1 MLGEIAL
8 AKRPSRNVVAQ
19 LMYRQSTIMS
29 PCQWYYHHRNF
40 YNTIVPN
47 YTENQ
52 VLIRDKCYPRKF
64 SPDGKWL
71 LAFSL
76 DQHNVEVYRFNGSCA
91 ANELYNNTELHQQV
105 QSKLFNLFFTHTCS
119 IMVSQTIEVLNREC
133 SLFTPDCR
141 YIVVASSVSIM
152 DDQPAMNDT
161 FKNNESLSPN
171 PRFLLEDYTLYVVN
185 LNCGYVSDS
194 HAFKCDKIMLSH
206 NQGLSLCGYK
216 LAVLSAQH
224 QTIHLFEVI
233 SGQFVPLQEIGRFC
247 YPDDNLVFGEP
258 NLNNNCITDI
268 DFNDNPFF
276 EKWLNSLK
284 HRFLCCILKRAQFD
298 SDAECLQQ
306 FYRRFDYYN
315 SLRIWKI
322 QFIDQ
327 EMLLLKYT
335 TEDII
340 TLKQTDVIS
349 QPAFFA
355 FYDMATTEII
365 TVYENTSLQFLKLYE
380 SHADEFRTA
389 VSHPLAYNVSSVS
402 NCPHGRALHMKFKQ
416 TITNA
421 KYGGI
426 NEATK
431 RLLVQLPMCSQLFS
445 CSPYLDLSLFKYDD
459 KWISQLERPKPC
471 GDAPV
476 KYVIDIHVHVVL

>member
-1 MLGEIAL
+1 MLEEIGL
-8 AKRPSRNVVAQ
+8 AKRPPQNTVTQ
-19 LMYRQSTIMS
+19 LIHRQSTIMS
-29 PCQWYYHHRNF
+29 PSQWYYHHHNF
-40 YNTIVPN
+40 YNAIVPN

-91 ANELYNNTELHQQV
+91 ANELYDSKKLYQQEM
-105 QSKLFNLFFTHTCS
+105 QSKLFNVFFTHTCS

-133 SLFTPDCR
+133 SLFTPDCG
-141 YIVVASSVSIM
+141 YVIVGSSVSIM
-152 DDQPAMNDT
+152 DDPPAMNDT

-171 PRFLLEDYTLYVVN
+171 PRFLLEDYTLYIVN
-185 LNCGYVSDS
+185 LSCGCVSDS
-194 HAFKCDKIMLSH
+194 QTFKCDKIMLSH
-206 NQGLSLCGYK
+206 NQGLSLCGHK

-224 QTIHLFEVI
+224 QTIHLYEIV

-247 YPDDNLVFGEP
+247 YSDDNLVFNEA
-258 NLNNNCITDI
+258 NISNCISDGDI
-268 DFNDNPFF
+268 NSREYVPFL

-284 HRFLCCILKRAQFD
+284 HRFLCCILRNAQFYCT
-298 SDAECLQQ
+298 SDDTQPLQH

-340 TLKQTDVIS
+340 TMKQTDVIS

-355 FYDMATTEII
+355 FYNMTTTEIVA
-365 TVYENTSLQFLKLYE
+365 VYENTSLAFLKLYE
-380 SHADEFRTA
+380 SHADDFRTV

-402 NCPHGRALHMKFKQ
+402 NCPYGRALHMKFKQ

-476 KYVIDIHVHVVL
+476 KYVIM